1 MTMRG
6 VLYTTFLLIAG
17 AGLAGCYENP
27 AELTLHEPGVY
38 KGPVDPLL
46 SALQKPALQQ
56 QLEERFT
63 LVQADR

>member
-1 MTMRG
+1 MHG
-6 VLYTTFLLIAG
+6 VLCTTFLLIAG
-17 AGLAGCYENP
+17 VGLAGCYENP

-38 KGPVDPLL
+38 MGPVDPLL
-46 SALQKPALQQ
+46 CALQKPGLQQ